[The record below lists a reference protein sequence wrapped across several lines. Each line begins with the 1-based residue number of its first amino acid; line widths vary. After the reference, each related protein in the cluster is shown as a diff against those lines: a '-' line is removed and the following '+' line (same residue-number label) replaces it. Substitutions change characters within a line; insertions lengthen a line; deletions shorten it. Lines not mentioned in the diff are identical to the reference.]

1 MEASLKVK
9 FNEDLKLALKSGDKV
24 KLGTIRMVLANAKR
38 AEDTKKNKL
47 VVAAYQ
53 KAGITDLNQLEGHPE
68 LELSPDAISEIAK
81 QAELN
86 DADML
91 AVLAKEITQRRE
103 SIEAYKSGNRPDLVA
118 VEEAELA
125 VLLTY
130 APKQASREEVVA
142 AAKRVIAE
150 VGAHGPGDKGKV
162 MPKVI
167 AELKGKADGK
177 EINAVVTELLSAIP

>member
-1 MEASLKVK
+1 MEASLKEK
-9 FNEDLKLALKSGDKV
+9 LNNDLKQALRDGDKV
-24 KLGTIRMVLANAKR
+24 KLGTIRMVISAAKNAES
-38 AEDTKKNKL
+38 AKKAKL
-47 VVAAYQ
+47 VTAAAK
-53 KAGITDLNQLEGHPE
+53 KAGITDMNKLE
-68 LELSPDAISEIAK
+68 ISAAEIAEIAK

-91 AVLAKEITQRRE
+91 AVLAKEITQRHE
-103 SIEAYKSGNRPDLVA
+103 SIEAYKTGNRPDLVA
-118 VEEAELA
+118 AEEAELA

-130 APKQASREEVVA
+130 APKQANREEIAA

-150 VGAHGPGDKGKV
+150 VDAHGLGDKGKV

-177 EINAVVTELLSAIP
+177 EINAVVTELLGAIH

>member
-1 MEASLKVK
+1 VQASLKVK
-9 FNEDLKLALKSGDKV
+9 LAEDLKQALRDGDKV
-24 KLGTIRMVLANAKR
+24 KLGTVRMLISAAKNAES
-38 AEDTKKNKL
+38 AKKAKL
-47 VVAAYQ
+47 VSAAAK
-53 KAGITDLNQLEGHPE
+53 KAGITDLNEFKIT
-68 LELSPDAISEIAK
+68 DAEIAEIAK

-103 SIEAYKSGNRPDLVA
+103 SIEAYKAGNRPDLVA
-118 VEEAELA
+118 VEEAELNI
-125 VLLTY
+125 LLSY
-130 APKQASREEVVA
+130 APKQLSREEITAV
-142 AAKRVIAE
+142 AKRIIAE

-177 EINAVVTELLSAIP
+177 EINAVVTELLGAIH